1 MGMSGGSMAASNLPS
16 RLSMSKIRKGVYRI
30 LGSARACFNRYRVPG
45 KCYVRVNMKGS
56 TGRVNSASI
65 RGSFKGTP
73 TGRCVARA
81 FKRARF
87 AKFKSASQSF
97 TFPLIFR

>member
-1 MGMSGGSMAASNLPS
+1 MGGSSSGMSASNLPK
-16 RLSMSKIRKGVYRI
+16 RLSMGQIRKGVYRI
-30 LGSARACFNRYRVPG
+30 IGSARACFNRYRVPG
-45 KCYVRVNMKGS
+45 KCYVRVTIRGS
-56 TGRVNSASI
+56 SGRVASASI
-65 RGSFKGTP
+65 KGTFKGTP

-87 AKFKSASQSF
+87 KKFQSSTQSF